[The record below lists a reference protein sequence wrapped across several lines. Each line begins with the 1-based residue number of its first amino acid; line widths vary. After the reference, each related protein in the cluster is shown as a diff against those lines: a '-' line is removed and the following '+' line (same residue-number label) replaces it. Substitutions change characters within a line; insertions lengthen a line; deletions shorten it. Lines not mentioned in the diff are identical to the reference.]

1 MMGVTLARLLL
12 QGGYKVTVWN
22 RTPEKAAELVKDGAI
37 LAPDAATAIGASPV
51 VVICVY
57 DYAAANEILRNTVT
71 EAALKDRVI
80 IQLTTGHPQEA
91 RDAEQWA
98 NTIGARYID
107 GGIQAAP
114 SQMGRPDTPI
124 LVSGNETAYAQ
135 AEPVLRIF
143 GGNISY
149 LGEQVAAASAMDLAT
164 LSSIYGT
171 MLGFFHGV
179 RIMESEH
186 VPVDTFGN
194 IVGGIMPTF
203 GDFIRHEANVINA
216 GDYSITESPM
226 RISVEAVERI
236 SQHAYS
242 AGINTAFPDYAN
254 PLFKKAKAA
263 GLMEQE
269 LAALVKVLR

>member
-12 QGGYKVTVWN
+12 QSGYRVTVWN
-22 RTPEKAAELVKDGAI
+22 RTPEKAAELVKEGAV
-37 LAPDAATAIGASPV
+37 LAPDAATAVGASAIV
-51 VVICVY
+51 VVCVY
-57 DYAAANEILRNTVT
+57 DYAAANEVLRTPAT
-71 EAALKDRVI
+71 ETALRDRVI
-80 IQLTTGHPQEA
+80 VQLTTGTPQEA
-91 RDAEQWA
+91 RDSEQWA
-98 NTIGARYID
+98 HGIGAGYID

-124 LVSGNETAYAQ
+124 LVSGRETAYAH
-135 AEPVLRIF
+135 AAPVLEVF

-149 LGEQVAAASAMDLAT
+149 LGERISAASAMDLAT

-179 RIMESEH
+179 RIMESEQVSVH
-186 VPVDTFGN
+186 TFGN

-203 GDFIRHEANVINA
+203 GDFIRHEANVINS
-216 GDYSITESPM
+216 GDYAITESPM

-236 SQHAYS
+236 HQHAYA